1 MKRIFYALL
10 TLVVVLSAMA
20 ILPVTASA
28 VGTSIAKRTAS
39 AGYEGGRFEV
49 RIQVPKENTSASN
62 STTTRENVVVTDY
75 ISKWMILDTTTI
87 KVIDNNL
94 GKSIWKSTDGWLIT
108 ENRPTSQETP
118 VVVEE
123 IPIERYAEGGTKV
136 LGNRS
141 GSIYKV
147 TWYVNDGTMHENS
160 NYTLVYEATIDTQ
173 EPGFEYNA
181 NYPVNG
187 NTTISY
193 REKSG
198 DEITKVIEDI
208 PVPEV
213 IMFKE
218 ETPPTTEATEPLP
231 TETKPT
237 TTKPT
242 EPTKATEPTVPT
254 KAPEET
260 KATEPETEPTTK
272 PTEPETIDIK
282 GKVIWKD
289 QKDKYG
295 ERPRSTTV
303 NLVVNGIEVD
313 YTIVTAEDDW
323 RYAFEN
329 IRKYDAKGRKITYT
343 ITEDEVANYDTIIKG
358 YNITNNFLGVKPQ
371 STEPTETTEATT
383 EPETE
388 STIEETTQP
397 EIQENI
403 NEEKEDT
410 KKSSGTGIFIWILVI
425 ANIALIV
432 TVIILIKNRR

>member
-10 TLVVVLSAMA
+10 ALVVVLSAMA

-28 VGTSIAKRTAS
+28 IGTSIAKRTAS

-49 RIQVPKENTSASN
+49 RTQVPKDN
-62 STTTRENVVVTDY
+62 STTNSNTTRENVVVTDY

-108 ENRPTSQETP
+108 ENRPTSQEAP

-123 IPIERYAEGGTKV
+123 IPIERYAEGGSKV
-136 LGNRS
+136 SGNRS
-141 GSIYKV
+141 GSIYKI
-147 TWYVNDGTMHENS
+147 TWYVNDGTMQENS
-160 NYTLVYEATIDTQ
+160 NYTLVYEVTIDTQ
-173 EPGFEYNA
+173 ENGFEYNA

-187 NTTISY
+187 DTTISY

-213 IMFKE
+213 IIIKE
-218 ETPPTTEATEPLP
+218 EIPPTTEATEPPP
-231 TETKPT
+231 TE
-237 TTKPT
+237 TKPT
-242 EPTKATEPTVPT
+242 EPTKATE
-254 KAPEET
+254 
-260 KATEPETEPTTK
+260 ATEPETEPTTK

-329 IRKYDAKGRKITYT
+329 VRKYDAKGRKITYT

-371 STEPTETTEATT
+371 ATEPTETTEATT

-388 STIEETTQP
+388 PTIEETTQP
-397 EIQENI
+397 EIQETI

-410 KKSSGTGIFIWILVI
+410 QKSSGTGILTWILVI
-425 ANIALIV
+425 ANIALVV
-432 TVIILIKNRR
+432 TVIILIKKRR